1 MRMTL
6 VLILAATAL
15 TSESGCAVK
24 REVGPGRSIV
34 QYDYAVLSR
43 ETPNDYVQRATP
55 ILDKSFVVL
64 TEDDPRL
71 ESQNVRQKACTMTI
85 DGTRGFWSTSGWV
98 EVQDYN
104 HSTPVLTSHMRKGM
118 LWVSPDEDVM
128 IAVHDVA
135 AARAA
140 GPSIP
145 PEARIPVAR
154 LSAEERSAGAHA
166 TGARTVAERLE
177 ELNDLKARGLINDA
191 EYATQRKNIIKDQ

>member
-1 MRMTL
+1 MHTTS
-6 VLILAATAL
+6 VLILLATVVGFGP
-15 TSESGCAVK
+15 GCAVR
-24 REVGPGRSIV
+24 REVGPGRPIV

-55 ILDKSFVVL
+55 ILNTSFVVL

-71 ESQNVRQKACTMTI
+71 ELTNVQQKTCTMTI

-140 GPSIP
+140 GPPAP
-145 PEARIPVAR
+145 PDARIPVAHN
-154 LSAEERSAGAHA
+154 S
-166 TGARTVAERLE
+166 TGDRTVAQRLE
-177 ELNDLKARGLINDA
+177 ELNDLKARGLITDA
-191 EYATQRKNIIKDQ
+191 EYAAQRKNILKDQ

>member
-1 MRMTL
+1 MRIAL
-6 VLILAATAL
+6 VLILAATTL
-15 TSESGCAVK
+15 PSQSGCAVR
-24 REVGPGRSIV
+24 REVGPGRPIV

-55 ILDKSFVVL
+55 ILDRSFVVL

-71 ESQNVRQKACTMTI
+71 GLPYVQQKACTMTI

-104 HSTPVLTSHMRKGM
+104 HNTPVLTSHMRKGM

-135 AARAA
+135 AARAD
-140 GPSIP
+140 GPPVP
-145 PEARIPVAR
+145 PEARNPVAR
-154 LSAEERSAGAHA
+154 APIPERVAAPG
-166 TGARTVAERLE
+166 GRTVADRLA
-177 ELNDLKARGLINDA
+177 ELNDLKARGLISDA
-191 EYATQRKNIIKDQ
+191 EYAAQRKNIIKDQ